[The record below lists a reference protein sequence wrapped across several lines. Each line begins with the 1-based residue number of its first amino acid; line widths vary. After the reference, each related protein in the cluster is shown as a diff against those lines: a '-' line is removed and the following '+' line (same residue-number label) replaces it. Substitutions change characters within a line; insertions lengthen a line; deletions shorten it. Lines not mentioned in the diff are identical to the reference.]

1 MAHAAC
7 EALAMPLCGHSLAA
21 TQSMPAGAAHTE
33 GHGLA
38 VWRPNACWERG
49 EGDVSLHKE
58 AVAWV
63 WRVLQ
68 GALDPSTTVV
78 PPGWPGAVCSAS
90 CGSQGASSS
99 TDHGCSSRRRRLGTK
114 KGVRPERQSVPC
126 GVFCVLTAV
135 CDSKAVSLWLC
146 KALIV
151 FRGPFMRRAFS
162 SAGVR
167 NSGPHGS
174 VE

>member
-1 MAHAAC
+1 MGW
-7 EALAMPLCGHSLAA
+7 LCGGPTPVGSAEKA
-21 TQSMPAGAAHTE
+21 TSRSTKRPSPGFGGSSRAQWTPPPQWCRRVGQGPS
-33 GHGLA
+33 A
-38 VWRPNACWERG
+38 VP
-49 EGDVSLHKE
+49 
-58 AVAWV
+58 
-63 WRVLQ
+63 
-68 GALDPSTTVV
+68 
-78 PPGWPGAVCSAS
+78 S

-99 TDHGCSSRRRRLGTK
+99 TDHGCSSQRRRLGTK

-146 KALIV
+146 KVLTG